1 MNALPQIELSLTPAL
16 YDFRTIKEHHVTV
29 AVDVLRAT
37 TAICAAFQSGVHEI
51 VPLDSLEALE
61 PFRAQGYLRA
71 AERDGYKIGDAECGN
86 SPTEYLTMDLRGKR
100 MAYSTTNGTVCI
112 LRGSDADE
120 TLPGC
125 FANISALTQHLLS
138 ANKDVVIL
146 CSGWKNDFSIEDAL
160 FAGALSQR
168 LLDSHRFA
176 TSNDAVLMAV
186 NLWNLAKDNPYEY
199 CKRNASHVHRLSGF
213 GDGACRD
220 IVFAFKPDTCPVVP
234 HLANGRL
241 TLAE

>member
-16 YDFRTIKEHHVTV
+16 YDYRTIKEHHVTV

-37 TAICAAFQSGVHEI
+37 TAICAAFQAGVDEI
-51 VPLDSLEALE
+51 VPLDSLEALQ
-61 PFRAQGYLRA
+61 PFRSQGYLRA
-71 AERDGYKIGDAECGN
+71 AERDGHKIGDADCGN

-100 MAYSTTNGTVCI
+100 IAYSTTNGTVCI

-120 TLPGC
+120 TMPGC
-125 FANISALTQHLLS
+125 FANISALTNRLMS
-138 ANKDVVIL
+138 INKDVVIL

-168 LLDSHRFA
+168 LLDSGRFA

-186 NLWNLAKDNPYEY
+186 ALWNQAKDNPYEY
-199 CKRNASHVHRLSGF
+199 CQHNASHVHRLEAF
-213 GDGACRD
+213 GPGACRD
-220 IVFAFKPDTCPVVP
+220 IVFAFKQDTCPVVP
-234 HLANGRL
+234 RLSHGRL
-241 TLAE
+241 TLG